1 MLEKRGEAVLIGKT
15 DRRNAIS
22 IENWVANSF
31 TAESALFMPNY
42 SSAIPNSF
50 LTAIA
55 LFQECRPAES
65 GCFPIKIWGFPVKIR
80 RLSSW
85 PRYSSTVTNFFP
97 VAAAL
102 FQEFCP
108 SKCASSV
115 LKSEA
120 NLCSPISCARFQI
133 LSLSREMELLFRG
146 AGFLPSRDRALLGI
160 LLFAIQACMLNGCNS
175 SPPKS

>member
-1 MLEKRGEAVLIGKT
+1 
-15 DRRNAIS
+15 
-22 IENWVANSF
+22 
-31 TAESALFMPNY
+31 MPN
-42 SSAIPNSF
+42 SSSDIPNSF

-55 LFQECRPAES
+55 FFQECRPAES
-65 GCFPIKIWGFPVKIR
+65 GYFPIKIWGFPAKIR
-80 RLSSW
+80 RLSSR
-85 PRYSSTVTNFFP
+85 PRYSSAVTNFFL

-108 SKCASSV
+108 SKCASSL

-133 LSLSREMELLFRG
+133 LSLSREMELLFRD
-146 AGFLPSRDRALLGI
+146 AEFLPSRDRALLGI
-160 LLFAIQACMLNGCNS
+160 LPSTTQACKSDGCDS